1 MEEGTFCLT
10 KGGSSSQNLSAL
22 FTKGQQ
28 LSTEKEERAMA
39 NPRAAKKTKAAVRKP
54 TKAVKKLAR
63 RVQRTS
69 RTAAPRATIRTAMSD
84 YEGAR
89 QVLSRYCHVL
99 DSGRLEDLGPLFH
112 RDAVFSVS
120 FENGQTHVGRDTIQA
135 WYQRFFQQRPGEY
148 RYMRHKIYE
157 PFMTVNGNTATS
169 STYFDADSVDADGSL
184 RVVAGRYGDVLVK
197 EQGQWFFKERTITA
211 FYRYSPGQCQEGM

>member
-1 MEEGTFCLT
+1 LT

-22 FTKGQQ
+22 FTKGPQ

-39 NPRAAKKTKAAVRKP
+39 NSRVAKKTKAAVRKP
-54 TKAVKKLAR
+54 AKAVKKPAR
-63 RVQRTS
+63 RVQRMS
-69 RTAAPRATIRTAMSD
+69 RTAAPRAAAQAAMND

-89 QVLSRYCHVL
+89 RVLSRYCYAL

-112 RDAVFSVS
+112 PEAVFSVS
-120 FENGQTHVGRDTIQA
+120 FENGQKHSGRDTIQA
-135 WYQRFFQQRPGEY
+135 WYQRFFQHRPDAY

-157 PFMTVNGNTATS
+157 PLMTVTGDTATS
-169 STYFDADSVDADGSL
+169 STYFDADSVDADGSI
-184 RVVAGRYGDVLVK
+184 RVVAGRYDDVLVK
-197 EQGQWFFKERTITA
+197 EQGQWFFKERAITA